1 MRDDIDLKY
10 FKNQLEER
18 KETIL
23 AGRSIRKE
31 SSSTVELDQSRVGR
45 LSRMDALQQQAMAKA
60 TDERADI
67 ELLQIEGALGRIKA
81 GEYGYCIKCGENIAE
96 RRLEV
101 NLGAMTCIECAKKAE
116 RG

>member
-1 MRDDIDLKY
+1 MRDDIDLKN

-31 SSSTVELDQSRVGR
+31 SSRTVELDQSKIGR

-67 ELLQIEGALGRIKA
+67 ELSQIEGALGRIKA
-81 GEYGYCIKCGENIAE
+81 GEYGYCIKCGEDIAE
-96 RRLEV
+96 GRLRV
-101 NLGAMTCIECAKKAE
+101 NPGVLTCIECAEKAE
-116 RG
+116 R

>member
-1 MRDDIDLKY
+1 MREGVDLKY
-10 FKNQLEER
+10 YQSLLEER
-18 KETIL
+18 KKTIL
-23 AGRSIRKE
+23 AGRSMRKE
-31 SSSTVELDQSRVGR
+31 SSKTVELDQSRVGR

-81 GEYGYCIKCGENIAE
+81 GEYGYCIKCGEDITE
-96 RRLEV
+96 GRLKV
-101 NLGAMTCIECAKKAE
+101 DPGVLTCIGCAEKAE